1 MFERE
6 ESGRGGGFA
15 MGLLVGALVGAVVA
29 LAYAP
34 ERGEVTRRKMKRR
47 LRDAGESA
55 RETLADAAG
64 EMRDEVSRRRRD
76 IARNL
81 GV

>member
-1 MFERE
+1 MFERDD
-6 ESGRGGGFA
+6 ESRGGGFA
-15 MGLLVGALVGAVVA
+15 MGLVMGALIGAVVA
-29 LAYAP
+29 LAFAP
-34 ERGEVTRRKMKRR
+34 ERGEVTRKRMKRR

-55 RETLADAAG
+55 REALSDAAG

>member
-6 ESGRGGGFA
+6 ESSRGGGFA
-15 MGLLVGALVGAVVA
+15 LGLVVGTLLGAVVA

-34 ERGEVTRRKMKRR
+34 ERGEVTRKRMKRR

-55 RETLADAAG
+55 REALTDAAG

>member
-1 MFERE
+1 MFERDD
-6 ESGRGGGFA
+6 ESRGGGFA
-15 MGLLVGALVGAVVA
+15 MGLVVGALLGAVVA

-34 ERGEVTRRKMKRR
+34 ERGEVTRKRMKRR

-55 RETLADAAG
+55 REALTDAAG